1 MTDDDR
7 LDPFFD
13 RVRPEPPPELAA
25 RIFAGLDDRA
35 LARRFRF
42 EELGDLSRRFFW
54 VSAALFLVALTTAVA
69 LLASEREPAPLPP
82 HAADAPAG
90 ELAYLA
96 RPIENQIRSHWLLA
110 EGK

>member
-54 VSAALFLVALTTAVA
+54 VSAVLFLVALASAFA
-69 LLASEREPAPLPP
+69 LLASEREPAPQPP
-82 HAADAPAG
+82 HAPAG

-96 RPIENQIRSHWLLA
+96 RPIENQIGSHWLLA